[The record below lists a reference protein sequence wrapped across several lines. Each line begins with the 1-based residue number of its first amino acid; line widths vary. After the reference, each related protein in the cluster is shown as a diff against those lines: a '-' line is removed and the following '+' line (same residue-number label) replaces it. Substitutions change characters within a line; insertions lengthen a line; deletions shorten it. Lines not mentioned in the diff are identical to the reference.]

1 MAIIDKSA
9 EHTAELR
16 KKVEAIVCSNADPSM
31 ESIAALS
38 AEQTW
43 ALLHELRVHQIELE
57 MQNVELRLSQLSLDA
72 ARARYFDLY
81 ELAPV
86 GYCTLNEHGMILSAN
101 LTAATL
107 LGLTRAALVKQPLAR
122 FIHKD
127 HQDSYYLHRKKLIV
141 NAVRTVVQTQPLELR
156 LLRNDG
162 TPFWASLACNVVQE
176 ADSAQVVRIVFSDI
190 TDRRRAEQALL
201 ASEQKYKQL
210 LENSPAIVYSFS
222 MKRGGI
228 YYSSQTTKIMGYSSE
243 YLYANPRLWSDLI
256 HLEDR
261 ATVAAAMAEFK
272 RGTPFNI
279 EYRIKNSQGNWLWFN
294 DRSIGQREEDGDV
307 IIDGI
312 ALDITERKMEQLRL
326 FESERR
332 FRDIV
337 NSSVD
342 WIWEVDAAARYTYV
356 SETVQNLLG
365 YTAEEILGK
374 TLFDFM
380 PPEEAERV
388 GPLFTDIVAQRK
400 AFRDFE
406 NINRHKDGTLRYVL
420 TNGAP
425 IVDNDGNLLGYRGLD
440 RDITER
446 KHAEGTLRES
456 EQRFRSLMENI
467 PSVAVQGYFLDGTVT
482 FWNDASENL
491 YGYSEKEAI
500 GGNLLSLIIP
510 SEMTQGVAEAMQQM
524 SATGV
529 PIPAG
534 ELLLKKKDGSRVP
547 VYSSHA
553 LINPVGR
560 QPELFCLDHDLT
572 ARKKSEAELDQ
583 YRFRLEE
590 LVAAR
595 TAELEQAR
603 KVAESANLA
612 KSVFLSNM
620 SHEIRTPLNGIIGM
634 AHILKRGD
642 VTPVQAERLGKID
655 TAADH
660 LLSIIN
666 DILDLSK
673 IEAGKV
679 VLEDVPVS
687 INGLM
692 ANVKSIM
699 SERALA
705 KGLHLRVETD
715 SYLYEL
721 RGDQVRLQQALLN
734 YVGNAIKFTET
745 GSVAVRAMAQ
755 EEDLD
760 SVVMRFEVQDTGI
773 GIAADALQRLFA
785 PFEQADNSTTRQYG
799 GTGLGLSITRRLAEL
814 MGGQAGVE
822 STPGVGSR
830 FWFAVRLARSD
841 SAAVPVPS
849 LTSEAETI
857 IRQHHQGRRILVVDD
872 DPLNLEVAQFILED
886 IGLTVDTAEDGLH
899 ALGKVRENS
908 YAAILMD
915 MQMPNLDGV
924 EATQKIRELP
934 GCRETPIMAMTAN
947 AFVEDKA
954 RCLEAGMNDFIVK
967 PFNPD
972 GLYSILLKWLERR
985 SNDSNDRRDWNN
997 RIGD

>member
-16 KKVEAIVCSNADPSM
+16 KKAEAIVCSNADPSM

-43 ALLHELRVHQIELE
+43 VLLHELRVHQIELE

-243 YLYANPRLWSDLI
+243 YLYANPRLWNDLI

-388 GPLFTDIVAQRK
+388 GPLFADIVARRK
-400 AFRDFE
+400 VFRDFE

-440 RDITER
+440 RDITET
-446 KHAEGTLRES
+446 KLSAEAIQVSEARLRRAELASKSGNWELHLDSKTMIAS
-456 EQRFRSLMENI
+456 EGASKLYGVKPYEFDFATVQQI
-467 PSVAVQGYFLDGTVT
+467 PLPEYRPFLDAALNNLIEKNEPYDVGFKIRTVDT
-482 FWNDASENL
+482 EEIRDIHSIAQYDKANRILF
-491 YGYSEKEAI
+491 G
-500 GGNLLSLIIP
+500 IIRDV
-510 SEMTQGVAEAMQQM
+510 TDQKQ
-524 SATGV
+524 T
-529 PIPAG
+529 
-534 ELLLKKKDGSRVP
+534 
-547 VYSSHA
+547 
-553 LINPVGR
+553 
-560 QPELFCLDHDLT
+560 
-572 ARKKSEAELDQ
+572 EAELDQ
-583 YRFRLEE
+583 YREHLEE
-590 LVAAR
+590 LVASR
-595 TAELEQAR
+595 TVELAEA
-603 KVAESANLA
+603 KNAAEVANLA

-634 AHILKRGD
+634 THILRRCG
-642 VTPVQAERLGKID
+642 VTPVQADRLSKID
-655 TAADH
+655 TSAEH
-660 LLSIIN
+660 LLSTIN

-679 VLEDVPVS
+679 VLEETPVTIS
-687 INGLM
+687 NLLS
-692 ANVKSIM
+692 NVNSIM
-699 SERALA
+699 STRAQA
-705 KGLHLRVETD
+705 KGLHLRIDTD
-715 SYLYEL
+715 SLPPGL
-721 RGDQVRLQQALLN
+721 LGDPTRLQQALLN
-734 YVGNAIKFTET
+734 YVANAIKFTET
-745 GSVAVRAMAQ
+745 GGITLRTFKLDENAESVLV
-755 EEDLD
+755 
-760 SVVMRFEVQDTGI
+760 RFEVQDTGI
-773 GIAADALQRLFA
+773 GISSEALKRLFTT
-785 PFEQADNSTTRQYG
+785 FEQADNSTNRKYG
-799 GTGLGLSITRRLAEL
+799 GTGLGLAITRRLAEL
-814 MGGQAGVE
+814 MGGEAGVE
-822 STPGVGSR
+822 STPGVGST
-830 FWFAVRLARSD
+830 FWFTVRLTKTTS
-841 SAAVPVPS
+841 SEIKPS
-849 LTSEAETI
+849 PAMTDAENI

-872 DPLNLEVAQFILED
+872 DPLNLEVAQFILKD
-886 IGLTVDTAEDGLH
+886 VGLAVDSAEDGLH
-899 ALGKVRENS
+899 ALSKVKETT

-924 EATQKIRELP
+924 MATQQIRELP
-934 GCRETPIMAMTAN
+934 GCQKTPILAMTAN
-947 AFVEDKA
+947 AFAEDRV
-954 RCLEAGMNDFIVK
+954 RCLEAGMNDFIAK
-967 PFNPD
+967 PFNPE
-972 GLYSILLKWLERR
+972 GLYAILLKWLERR
-985 SNDSNDRRDWNN
+985 SDYSTNRCNRNDRS
-997 RIGD
+997 GD